1 MAEKRNLTTKTTID
15 NLLGQ
20 IKSTFVKKTAFNT
33 LNNKVNTL
41 IGEDTNKSV
50 RTIANEELAAQLIAP
65 NADAALDTLQ
75 EIAAWI
81 QQHPNDASAMNVAI
95 QALEAKTVLGNQGY
109 VAASGTYVAG
119 TTYYTN
125 NTGAEEVDTTSFE
138 EGVTDVSSYFVA
150 GAEYATV
157 KAYVEAAI
165 AALRIGDYAKA
176 LDLANLAA
184 RVDTLESIEPTK
196 VEASTQNGFIK
207 VNGTQTTVY
216 VLPSDVVKKADIEA
230 GTDNGK
236 LKVQGDDVTVY
247 TLPSEVVKTTDIG
260 AYEANK
266 NGFIKIQGSYTT
278 VYVLPDDVLHESDV
292 LDYSAAEIAMA
303 LADNTFAL
311 SSTSGSVAANS
322 TITFTATVAST
333 TTLTATTA
341 NSDIATVT
349 PATAADGDNTI
360 YTFTV
365 TGVAE
370 GMTAITVANNA
381 NAYDSEIFTVT
392 VTA

>member
-196 VEASTQNGFIK
+196 VEASTQNGYIK
-207 VNGTQTTVY
+207 INNTQTTVY
-216 VLPSDVVKKADIEA
+216 TLPSDVVKKTDIEA
-230 GTDNGK
+230 GTNNGQI
-236 LKVQGDDVTVY
+236 KVQGDDVTVY

-260 AYEANK
+260 AYSAAK
-266 NGFIKIQGSYTT
+266 NGFISVQGSYTFLMMSFT
-278 VYVLPDDVLHESDV
+278 RVMSLTIVQLRLLWHLLITPLH
-292 LDYSAAEIAMA
+292 L
-303 LADNTFAL
+303 
-311 SSTSGSVAANS
+311 
-322 TITFTATVAST
+322 
-333 TTLTATTA
+333 
-341 NSDIATVT
+341 VT
-349 PATAADGDNTI
+349 PLAL
-360 YTFTV
+360 
-365 TGVAE
+365 
-370 GMTAITVANNA
+370 
-381 NAYDSEIFTVT
+381 
-392 VTA
+392 

>member
-207 VNGTQTTVY
+207 VNGAQTTVY

>member
-196 VEASTQNGFIK
+196 VEASTQNGYIK
-207 VNGTQTTVY
+207 INNTQTTVY
-216 VLPSDVVKKADIEA
+216 TLPSDVVKKTDIEA
-230 GTDNGK
+230 GTNNGQI
-236 LKVQGDDVTVY
+236 KVQGDDVTVY

-260 AYEANK
+260 AYSAAK
-266 NGFIKIQGSYTT
+266 NGFISVQGSYTT

-311 SSTSGSVAANS
+311 SNTSGSVAANS